1 MSEIEIKIELK
12 IKIKI
17 KCKHDFINYF
27 IKVPEQ
33 CKILSQIDISQGE
46 KFSPKTEK

>member
-1 MSEIEIKIELK
+1 MSEIEIKIEL
-12 IKIKI
+12 KIKI

>member
-12 IKIKI
+12 IKIK
-17 KCKHDFINYF
+17 CKHGFIDYF

-33 CKILSQIDISQGE
+33 CKILSQIDIS
-46 KFSPKTEK
+46 

>member
-12 IKIKI
+12 IKIK
-17 KCKHDFINYF
+17 CKHGFIDYF

>member
-33 CKILSQIDISQGE
+33 CKILSQIDI
-46 KFSPKTEK
+46 

>member
-12 IKIKI
+12 IKIK
-17 KCKHDFINYF
+17 CKHGFINYF

-33 CKILSQIDISQGE
+33 CKILSQIDI
-46 KFSPKTEK
+46 